1 MGRYDRE
8 IGLELA
14 EDLRD
19 AGFDVELAE
28 SRLLEK
34 VTAREKVEHMKAT
47 EEMRRVLG
55 IELAESRLL
64 GKIAAREQQRM
75 REKMRAQE
83 AQFLR
88 DCADLALDEDTGR
101 CAEDEVW
108 IEWTANSCP
117 SSR

>member
-1 MGRYDRE
+1 LGRHDRE

-14 EDLRD
+14 EDLRN

-34 VTAREKVEHMKAT
+34 
-47 EEMRRVLG
+47 
-55 IELAESRLL
+55 
-64 GKIAAREQQRM
+64 IAAREQQRM
-75 REKMRAQE
+75 VEKMRAQE

-101 CAEDEVW
+101 CAEDEAEIISW
-108 IEWTANSCP
+108 IEWTAHGCS

>member
-1 MGRYDRE
+1 MGRHDRE

-14 EDLRD
+14 ENLR
-19 AGFDVELAE
+19 AANFNVELAE

-34 VTAREKVEHMKAT
+34 
-47 EEMRRVLG
+47 
-55 IELAESRLL
+55 
-64 GKIAAREQQRM
+64 IAAREQQRM
-75 REKMRAQE
+75 AEKMRAQE

-101 CAEDEVW
+101 CAEDDAEISSW
-108 IEWTANSCP
+108 IEWSTLSCP

>member
-1 MGRYDRE
+1 MGRHDRE

-14 EDLRD
+14 EDLRN

-34 VTAREKVEHMKAT
+34 
-47 EEMRRVLG
+47 
-55 IELAESRLL
+55 
-64 GKIAAREQQRM
+64 IAAREQQRM
-75 REKMRAQE
+75 VEKMRAQE

-101 CAEDEVW
+101 CAEDESW

>member
-1 MGRYDRE
+1 LGRHDRE

-14 EDLRD
+14 EDLRA
-19 AGFDVELAE
+19 AGFNVELAE

-34 VTAREKVEHMKAT
+34 
-47 EEMRRVLG
+47 
-55 IELAESRLL
+55 
-64 GKIAAREQQRM
+64 IAAREQQRM
-75 REKMRAQE
+75 AEKMRAQE

-88 DCADLALDEDTGR
+88 DCIELALDEDTGR

-108 IEWTANSCP
+108 IEWTSFNCP

>member
-1 MGRYDRE
+1 MGRHDRE

-14 EDLRD
+14 EDLRN

-28 SRLLEK
+28 SRLLE
-34 VTAREKVEHMKAT
+34 
-47 EEMRRVLG
+47 
-55 IELAESRLL
+55 
-64 GKIAAREQQRM
+64 KIAAREQQRM

-101 CAEDEVW
+101 CAEDV
-108 IEWTANSCP
+108 
-117 SSR
+117 

>member
-1 MGRYDRE
+1 MGRHDRE

-14 EDLRD
+14 EDLRN

-34 VTAREKVEHMKAT
+34 
-47 EEMRRVLG
+47 
-55 IELAESRLL
+55 
-64 GKIAAREQQRM
+64 IAAREQQRM
-75 REKMRAQE
+75 VEKMRAQE

-101 CAEDEVW
+101 CAEDDAEISSW
-108 IEWTANSCP
+108 IEWSTLSCP

>member
-1 MGRYDRE
+1 MGRHDRE

-14 EDLRD
+14 EDLRN

-34 VTAREKVEHMKAT
+34 
-47 EEMRRVLG
+47 
-55 IELAESRLL
+55 
-64 GKIAAREQQRM
+64 IAAREQQQM

-101 CAEDEVW
+101 CAEDESW